1 MVWDCSIGRFLFR
14 KNKYHPKVKSEK
26 VSFRNWFILFFL
38 GSIWGSSFILLKIG
52 SRSFD
57 TIDLAAG
64 RMFFAS
70 IILLPFLLSIV
81 RKYDRKIVF
90 WMFFSALVGSTIPAF
105 LYSFSA
111 SRMDSNVNGVINSLT
126 PIFTLVVGMIWLRNP
141 TSKLSILGVVIGFI
155 GVIILIT
162 QRNVS
167 TEQNKF
173 ALFPLAATI
182 LYGINMNVVK
192 VKLGHLPSIDILK
205 GVFGFIALIFAPIVI
220 YNGVL
225 NNIDFSL
232 WSPQFWI
239 HSDITEVQKMN
250 SLTAIVFLGL
260 IGTLFASWLFYLL
273 MKSTNALFASMNTYL
288 MPLMAIFWGWL
299 DGEPIGWPHFIS
311 LFVILIGVYL
321 VSKRK

>member
-1 MVWDCSIGRFLFR
+1 
-14 KNKYHPKVKSEK
+14 
-26 VSFRNWFILFFL
+26 
-38 GSIWGSSFILLKIG
+38 
-52 SRSFD
+52 
-57 TIDLAAG
+57 
-64 RMFFAS
+64 MFFAS

-81 RKYDRKIVF
+81 QKYDRRIVF

-111 SRMDSNVNGVINSLT
+111 SRMDSNINGVINSLT

-162 QRNVS
+162 QRQVS

-192 VKLGHLPSIDILK
+192 VKLGHLPSTDILK
-205 GVFGFIALIFAPIVI
+205 GVFGFIALIFTPIII

-225 NNIDFSL
+225 NDLDFSL
-232 WSPQFWI
+232 WTPQFWI
-239 HSDITEVQKMN
+239 HSDIPDVQKMN

-299 DGEPIGWPHFIS
+299 DSEPIGWPHFIS